1 MNKETEFDKLR
12 MLFGA
17 VKSLDKQE
25 PEREDS
31 NSDEYFCEDFNAE
44 LKEAAWNVLHE
55 NPGYGFDEWRQT
67 LIEEYPTEVVDALG
81 SDPFEASASL
91 ADMWDSWDYEDVETG
106 ECHTFQE
113 WAEYFATE
121 KSVELYD
128 LLVDAKRE
136 ISHLDSRSSRE

>member
-1 MNKETEFDKLR
+1 MNSETEFDKLR
-12 MLFGA
+12 MLFDS
-17 VKSLDKQE
+17 VKSLDNQE
-25 PEREDS
+25 PETEDS
-31 NSDEYFCEDFNAE
+31 NSDEYFCENFNAE

-55 NPGYGFDEWRQT
+55 NPGCDFDEWRQA
-67 LIEEYPTEVVDALG
+67 LIEQYPTEVVDALG

-91 ADMWDSWDYEDVETG
+91 ADMWDSWDYEDIETG
-106 ECHTFQE
+106 ECHTLQE

-136 ISHLDSRSSRE
+136 ISRLDLRLGHE